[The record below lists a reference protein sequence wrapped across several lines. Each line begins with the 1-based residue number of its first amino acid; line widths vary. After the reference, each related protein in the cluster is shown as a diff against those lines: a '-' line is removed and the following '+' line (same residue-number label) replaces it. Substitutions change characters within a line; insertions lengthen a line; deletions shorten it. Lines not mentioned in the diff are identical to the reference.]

1 MSEYNLNNPV
11 FVSYLI
17 AASLMILK
25 MMMQGWITV
34 FRMIRSDA
42 GLLNTE
48 DLLPG
53 PANRNPRPEQL
64 GLNDY
69 VERSRRIHRND
80 LENILPFLA
89 CGLLYVATGP
99 SAVLANI
106 MFFVFVGVRLAHTA
120 AYITGQRHELRATFF
135 SVGSIVVMVMAV
147 QVLLVAL
154 GRL

>member
-1 MSEYNLNNPV
+1 
-11 FVSYLI
+11 
-17 AASLMILK
+17 
-25 MMMQGWITV
+25 
-34 FRMIRSDA
+34 
-42 GLLNTE
+42 
-48 DLLPG
+48 
-53 PANRNPRPEQL
+53 L

-99 SAVLANI
+99 SVVLANI